1 MHVSDRIARS
11 SPRINHVLHA
21 LAGQTPG
28 AAPFHPMR
36 ADLPMDTESL
46 RSRGAFVCVWGG
58 GVQIQKRCMPGP
70 WCMLV
75 PKDMN
80 VYSASVMLACCR
92 MVMPLKQRSSSAHYV
107 TRGWPHPRVAVIIH
121 CHIYYN
127 SKRWCLGEEGS
138 TQCSRNIHKAL
149 IHPRVPFICHQRD
162 LNSRLFITAASPPP
176 NPHVKT

>member
-1 MHVSDRIARS
+1 MYCTHWRDKHQGR
-11 SPRINHVLHA
+11 LHSIPC
-21 LAGQTPG
+21 GQTCPW
-28 AAPFHPMR
+28 
-36 ADLPMDTESL
+36 TQK
-46 RSRGAFVCVWGG
+46 AFALEVHLCVCGGG

-176 NPHVKT
+176 NPHVKK